1 MSTAIVTDT
10 QEAPEVLKKLPPK
23 KSPHLTR
30 TATQKRDRRLVK
42 IILANPEMP
51 HNEAMIKAGFSKT
64 TANAQAKRTVERSMI
79 QTPIMKALEKAG
91 INDDHLADKIKQ
103 GLECTKVISATVIH
117 KDNNGK
123 TEQIDDFIEVP
134 DNPTQHRYVDT
145 ALKLKG
151 AFPDPKIDV
160 TVPIAVQVN
169 VIDYS
174 KVEIEEGEK

>member
-1 MSTAIVTDT
+1 MSTATVTDT
-10 QEAPEVLKKLPPK
+10 QEAQKPTPK

-30 TATQKRDRRLVK
+30 TAMQKRDKRLIR

-64 TANAQAKRTVERSMI
+64 TAHSQAKRTVERSVI
-79 QTPIMKALEKAG
+79 QTPIMQALEKAG
-91 INDDHLADKIKQ
+91 ISDDHLADKIKN
-103 GLECTKVISATVIH
+103 GLDCTKVISATVIH

-169 VIDYS
+169 VVDYS
-174 KVEIEEGEK
+174 KVEIEGE